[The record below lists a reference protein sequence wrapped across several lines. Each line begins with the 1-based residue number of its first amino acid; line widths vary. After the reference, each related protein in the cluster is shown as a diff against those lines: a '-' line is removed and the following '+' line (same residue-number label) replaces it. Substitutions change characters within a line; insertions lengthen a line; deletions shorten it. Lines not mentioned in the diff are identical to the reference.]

1 MELFMHLIKNRK
13 FNQEMQLLEIN
24 KRGRKRWCII
34 KKMSNN
40 YPSDGKF

>member
-24 KRGRKRWCII
+24 KRGT
-34 KKMSNN
+34 KKIM
-40 YPSDGKF
+40 FH